1 MPSST
6 SPEERERKYIIV
18 LGSLMSGL
26 GKGIVTA
33 SVGRELQS
41 KGFKVVPV
49 KFDGYLNVD
58 CGTMNPYRHGEV
70 FVLDDGAE
78 CDMDL
83 GTYERFLNI
92 DLTWDNNITGGK
104 IFRLIIDKERK
115 GGYLGYDV
123 QIVPHLTNEITKW
136 VKKVGSDFDADIVL
150 VEVGGTVGDLENSYF
165 IEAMR
170 QLALEN
176 KNSAMF
182 IQVTYV
188 PVLETVGEQKT
199 KPTQHATKLLQSMG
213 VQPDVIICRGA
224 EKLSANSKKKI
235 ALFCNVPEEAVI
247 DDPDSETIYEVP
259 LLFERQNLVELIM
272 QKLCIKPSKKDLK
285 NWEGLVDKIKCP
297 KKEVTIGITGKYTAL
312 KDAYVSIKEALTHA
326 GAHNDCRVNI
336 KWIETT
342 DIEDGKQTVDVL
354 KDCDGMI
361 VPGGFGERGM
371 EGKIQCIKY
380 AREKNVPFL
389 GLCLGMQ
396 LAVVEFARNLCGLE
410 GANTTESNPNTKH
423 PVVDLLPEQKRIVY
437 KGATMRLGGHDVQV
451 KEGTLAY
458 KLYGSTKARE
468 RFRHRY
474 EINENYVKT
483 LEEKGLVFS
492 GKAIGE
498 DVMQIAELPG
508 HKFFLGT
515 QFHPEFTSRLE
526 RPNPLFVGFLK
537 ACMK

>member
-1 MPSST
+1 MQSST
-6 SPEERERKYIIV
+6 SPLGKGRKYIII

-83 GTYERFLNI
+83 GTYERFLGI

-123 QIVPHLTNEITKW
+123 QIVPHLTDEIKKW
-136 VKKVGSDFDADIVL
+136 VKTVGDEFNADIVL

-188 PVLETVGEQKT
+188 PVLEMVGEQKT
-199 KPTQHATKLLQSMG
+199 KPTQHATRLLQSMG
-213 VQPDVIICRGA
+213 VQPDVIICRG
-224 EKLSANSKKKI
+224 EGKLSANAKKKI
-235 ALFCNVPEEAVI
+235 ALFCNVPEDAVI

-272 QKLCIKPSKKDLK
+272 QKLCIKHKKKDFK
-285 NWEGLVDKIKCP
+285 SWEGLVEKVKSP
-297 KKEVTIGITGKYTAL
+297 KRNVTIGITGKYTAL
-312 KDAYVSIKEALTHA
+312 KDAYVSIKEALIHA
-326 GAHNDCRVNI
+326 GAHNGCRVNI

-342 DIEDGKQTVDVL
+342 EIEDGKQTLDVL
-354 KDCDGMI
+354 KGCDGII

-380 AREKNVPFL
+380 AREKDLPFL

-396 LAVVEFARNLCGLE
+396 LAVVEFARDVCGLK
-410 GANTTESNPNTKH
+410 GANTTESDSNTKY

-437 KGATMRLGGHDVQV
+437 KGATMRLGGHDVQI
-451 KEGTLAY
+451 KEGTLAH
-458 KLYGSTKARE
+458 KLYGNTKARE

-474 EINENYVKT
+474 EINEKYLKV
-483 LEEKGLVFS
+483 LEDKGLVFS
-492 GKAIGE
+492 GKAVGE
-498 DVMQIAELPG
+498 DVMQIAELPKN
-508 HKFFLGT
+508 KFFIGT
-515 QFHPEFTSRLE
+515 QFHPEFTSRFE

-537 ACMK
+537 ACIH